1 MHVPSEI
8 RIRQAEAQDAP
19 AVAQLLYESFVEF
32 RALYTPDGFA
42 ATAVNANQVLTRMAE
57 GPVWLAFRE
66 DRILGTVAT
75 VVKAQELY
83 VRGMAVLPTARGLGV
98 GARLLKQSEQW
109 ARRQGCGSIF
119 LNTTPFLS
127 AAIQLYQTFGFRRTD
142 DEPHELFGTP
152 LFTMVKH
159 LSASK

>member
-1 MHVPSEI
+1 MSLFEI

-32 RALYTPDGFA
+32 RALYTSDGFA
-42 ATAVNANQVLTRMAE
+42 ATALNANQAVTRLAE

-66 DRILGTVAT
+66 DRIPGTVAA
-75 VVKAQELY
+75 VVKAQGLY
-83 VRGMAVLPTARGLGV
+83 MRGMAVLPTARGSGV

-109 ARRQGCGSIF
+109 ARSRGCDSIF